1 MSRYTRF
8 AATLTLALA
17 VPALMLAQPAIK
29 REPARPIGSVEGD
42 ALYNA
47 YCAVC
52 HGKDGKGG
60 GPAAQALKGPM
71 PDLTTMARRNKGV
84 FSSMEVERMITGQG
98 QSMAAHGSEDMPVW
112 GPIFRGMNEDPAMA
126 KLRVSNLVKYLGS
139 MQVK

>member
-52 HGKDGKGG
+52 HGIEGHLNRKPPISADLSKRLSRLAVP
-60 GPAAQALKGPM
+60 PANL
-71 PDLTTMARRNKGV
+71 R
-84 FSSMEVERMITGQG
+84 
-98 QSMAAHGSEDMPVW
+98 
-112 GPIFRGMNEDPAMA
+112 DPAKLKAQDDEDDGNHHRRA
-126 KLRVSNLVKYLGS
+126 KAQEPPPRCVRR
-139 MQVK
+139 